1 MLPAEL
7 QQLPPLHRRELHPP
21 AGEVRVRVSPES
33 PLGRGATGERWGNK
47 RRRERRSGWFDALMD
62 MARRGASGHVRCG
75 GISQAD
81 RWDRRAVVVVL
92 PTQAEASRRRRIK
105 LKNKNRKSLKFEFQ
119 NSGSPVSQSRER
131 KQERARAIKMIDVKY
146 IFKKYSFS
154 LKRSV

>member
-1 MLPAEL
+1 
-7 QQLPPLHRRELHPP
+7 
-21 AGEVRVRVSPES
+21 
-33 PLGRGATGERWGNK
+33 
-47 RRRERRSGWFDALMD
+47 MD

-105 LKNKNRKSLKFEFQ
+105 LKNKYRKSLKFEFQ